1 VSPENEHDGP
11 FQYAFNVK
19 DGQTAFDWWSKDPV
33 LSENFNTFMTG
44 TGTARSH
51 WVNWLP
57 VQELLSEKQ
66 QESDTSVL
74 MVDIGGGK
82 GHDMVT
88 FLRKFPDAKGRF
100 ILEDLPNV
108 IDDYDPKEGHE
119 RIECIKC
126 DMRLS
131 QPVKGSFCSGISLQT
146 RLIKHDQVQN
156 STTFTMSS
164 ITGLTTLSPILSPR
178 LPRP

>member
-1 VSPENEHDGP
+1 MTGNEHFFPSFDVALPIFSKLPEYFRSVGYVSPENEHDGP
-11 FQYAFNVK
+11 FQYAFNVQ
-19 DGQTAFDWWSKDPV
+19 DGQTAFDWWSNDPV

-44 TGTARSH
+44 TGNARSH

-57 VQELLSEKQ
+57 VQELLSEGEH
-66 QESDTSVL
+66 ESNTAVL

-82 GHDMVT
+82 GHDIAA
-88 FLRKFPDAKGRF
+88 FLRKYPETKGRF

-126 DMRLS
+126 DMRLA
-131 QPVKGSFCSGISLQT
+131 QPVNGLFWFSFSFPLAKI
-146 RLIKHDQVQN
+146 
-156 STTFTMSS
+156 
-164 ITGLTTLSPILSPR
+164 
-178 LPRP
+178 